1 MSLVITVIVG
11 YFGILLQKFIIPK
24 STLPNLDLHI
34 RTISFKNW
42 MFSLSIT
49 MIQRSR
55 THMNL
60 KTYTLQG
67 VFNSLQALR
76 KECNISKM
84 EILLLLIILSIL
96 LWTMILDTFI
106 FILTLGSYLS
116 LSSPTLPLSP
126 GRTQFINA
134 LYIYISILN
143 EILFDYPTISCN
155 S

>member
-24 STLPNLDLHI
+24 STLPNLELHI

-134 LYIYISILN
+134 FFIYIYILN